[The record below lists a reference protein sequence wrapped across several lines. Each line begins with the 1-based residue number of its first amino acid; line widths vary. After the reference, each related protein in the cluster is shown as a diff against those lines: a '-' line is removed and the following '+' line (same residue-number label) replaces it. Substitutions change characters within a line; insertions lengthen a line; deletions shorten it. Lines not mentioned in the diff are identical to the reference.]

1 MGITSKVNSQKQSTL
16 PSTYDLESPPWRACM
31 GMLYK
36 PNPFTMYDN
45 QAISRYVLICNVNYK
60 PLNLLGGWVVN
71 FSFRSPFSFS
81 LASCKIQRPVLQTFV
96 NTGPPTP
103 GIKANIA
110 LSSTKVRTLPN
121 LLSISTL
128 LPYTPL
134 LPPFFP
140 PRGQNTLFFGNVG
153 SRRGRGFYTRTP
165 PGTVLRSCGQPA
177 GLRHFSKTIPEGVL
191 DVDGT
196 PGRRSYHS

>member
-1 MGITSKVNSQKQSTL
+1 MGGKFFFSISFLFLSRLLQNSKT
-16 PSTYDLESPPWRACM
+16 
-31 GMLYK
+31 
-36 PNPFTMYDN
+36 
-45 QAISRYVLICNVNYK
+45 
-60 PLNLLGGWVVN
+60 
-71 FSFRSPFSFS
+71 RSSN
-81 LASCKIQRPVLQTFV
+81 FV

-140 PRGQNTLFFGNVG
+140 PRGQNTLFFGNIG

-196 PGRRSYHS
+196 HGRRSYHSQTHWETEMSLLFPHLFLFFPFS

>member
-1 MGITSKVNSQKQSTL
+1 MGGKFFFSISFLFLSRLLQNSKT
-16 PSTYDLESPPWRACM
+16 
-31 GMLYK
+31 
-36 PNPFTMYDN
+36 
-45 QAISRYVLICNVNYK
+45 
-60 PLNLLGGWVVN
+60 
-71 FSFRSPFSFS
+71 RSSN
-81 LASCKIQRPVLQTFV
+81 FV

-140 PRGQNTLFFGNVG
+140 PRGQNTLFFGNIG

-165 PGTVLRSCGQPA
+165 PGTVLRSCGEPA
-177 GLRHFSKTIPEGVL
+177 GLRHFSNEANTLVPERNTPFSVFSHRSIMQAYFLIVVL
-191 DVDGT
+191 AILGSVSAFAPLGS
-196 PGRRSYHS
+196 RAIVRSQNLVSASF

>member
-1 MGITSKVNSQKQSTL
+1 M
-16 PSTYDLESPPWRACM
+16 
-31 GMLYK
+31 
-36 PNPFTMYDN
+36 
-45 QAISRYVLICNVNYK
+45 
-60 PLNLLGGWVVN
+60 
-71 FSFRSPFSFS
+71 
-81 LASCKIQRPVLQTFV
+81 
-96 NTGPPTP
+96 NTGPQTP

-196 PGRRSYHS
+196 HGRRSYHSQTHWETERSLIPLSLSSLPFLSMGPSSFRIKDSNQKRWFDISFHLTFPDMT